1 MAKRKQ
7 QHKQPRA
14 YYSQGVQVGDRHDQ
28 RELRGVVQEVNNLR
42 SSNEKYSLDWFKPQG
57 RQQDIV
63 DAIDQYD
70 WVGVQAPSGCVD
82 KDTEFLS
89 QSGWKKISEYAEGDL
104 VMQVSQEGLNATL
117 VQPIHYIKEPC
128 DTFYT
133 VKTERGV
140 DQWLSLDH
148 NVAYSVRK
156 KDKLNKISVEELIK
170 VNDNNVCGFEG
181 TIATTYNYSGKSL
194 GLTEDE
200 IRLYVAIKAD
210 GSFSNLN
217 TKLCYFNLKKVRKIE
232 RLQRLLQRVGVEY
245 KISNSENSGYTKISF
260 YAENC
265 TKSYKDWM
273 FCSKADAEVIF
284 DEQKYWDGN
293 FETKC
298 NRLPIFNTS
307 SKTDADVMQYIGN
320 ICGYRSSVSV
330 TDRVGESFKDG
341 TYTRKSV
348 EYRVLFTEQTNIR
361 LLGYKGGVKSCFKQE
376 KSVDGLK
383 YCFTVPSGF
392 LLLRRNGQVF
402 VTGNCGK
409 TTTVVWKALSLL
421 GKGYRK
427 IVFVKNPTE
436 AGDDQI
442 GFLTG
447 GESSKLEPHFDSMRG
462 VFLDFMNKGKLE
474 SDEKNLNIQ
483 FKIPNFLLGAT
494 ISDAVVILDE
504 CQTYS
509 PNTLKLLME
518 RVDDSC
524 KLILLGDRRQQ
535 YSVKKRVDGFTDLLD
550 RITSVDS
557 QGRYSTEPLFKYV
570 ELTTNENQRGAI
582 SKRVTEIY
590 SK

>member
-1 MAKRKQ
+1 M
-7 QHKQPRA
+7 
-14 YYSQGVQVGDRHDQ
+14 
-28 RELRGVVQEVNNLR
+28 
-42 SSNEKYSLDWFKPQG
+42 
-57 RQQDIV
+57 

-82 KDTEFLS
+82 RDTEFLS
-89 QSGWKKISEYAEGDL
+89 QSGWKKISEYTEGDL
-104 VMQVSQEGLNATL
+104 VMQVSQEGLDATL
-117 VQPIHYIKEPC
+117 VQPLHYIKEPC

-181 TIATTYNYSGKSL
+181 TVATTYNYSGKSL

-210 GSFSNLN
+210 GSFSNVN

-232 RLQRLLQRVGVEY
+232 RLQRLLQCAGVEY
-245 KISNSENSGYTKISF
+245 KLSQSEITGYTKISF

-273 FCSKADAEVIF
+273 FCSKTDAEVIF

-293 FETKC
+293 FETKG
-298 NRLPIFNTS
+298 NRLPNFNTS

-320 ICGYRSSVSV
+320 ICGYRSSISI
-330 TDRVGESFKDG
+330 TNRVGENFKEG
-341 TYTRKSV
+341 SYLRKSV
-348 EYRVLFTEQTNIR
+348 EYRVLFTKQTNIR
-361 LLGYKGGVKSCFKQE
+361 LLGYSGGVKSCFKQE

-409 TTTVVWKALSLL
+409 TTTVVWKALNLI

-447 GESSKLEPHFDSMRG
+447 NEGSKLEPHFDSMRG

-474 SDEKNLNIQ
+474 SDEKNGNIQ

-494 ISDAVVILDE
+494 ISDAIVILDE

-524 KLILLGDRRQQ
+524 KLLILGDSQQ
-535 YSVKKRVDGFTDLLD
+535 RYSVKKRDDGFTDLLK
-550 RITSVDS
+550 RVTAVDER
-557 QGRYSTEPLFKYV
+557 GRYSVEPLFKYV
-570 ELTTNENQRGAI
+570 ELTTNENKRGAI

-590 SK
+590 SN